1 MQFGTKGTWGP
12 NGMSR
17 MWHLNR
23 KGMSDDQW
31 LPTAHV
37 GTAQTIFDSCLL
49 LYNAKI
55 CKDSNWEAAWRH
67 GWYHPGP
74 QELQSRGLW
83 KVSYRCSSQGIVN
96 ERDHGKGPKVHSAR
110 WFWRIQVRRLL
121 SAWKHNA
128 LNAFNAFKK
137 CLSALFLHTFLA
149 HLRTLTWASTMPS
162 SVAPRFLPDMEIEL
176 WSLRTLSSCS
186 VQCAAMTCKPQ
197 SLWRC
202 RSFKSLGAKPR
213 SSMHPPQTLSKSTYC
228 IGSRVAAK
236 SSRRQ
241 TLPV

>member
-1 MQFGTKGTWGP
+1 
-12 NGMSR
+12 
-17 MWHLNR
+17 
-23 KGMSDDQW
+23 MSDDQW

-67 GWYHPGP
+67 GWYHPRP

-128 LNAFNAFKK
+128 FNAFNAFKK
-137 CLSALFLHTFLA
+137 CLSALFPAYVLSTSQDPDVSINHAIISCTKVSPW
-149 HLRTLTWASTMPS
+149 HGNWTLRPENIVILQCTMRGYDLQAAVS
-162 SVAPRFLPDMEIEL
+162 MVMSLFQVLGCKAEIFNAP
-176 WSLRTLSSCS
+176 
-186 VQCAAMTCKPQ
+186 AANSQ
-197 SLWRC
+197 
-202 RSFKSLGAKPR
+202 
-213 SSMHPPQTLSKSTYC
+213 
-228 IGSRVAAK
+228 
-236 SSRRQ
+236 
-241 TLPV
+241 